1 MSALGLG
8 LTAAAVL
15 PVALRSPRLTLLNAA
30 LRIDYGWVVG
40 AAALGAA
47 LLLAAAAAIAP
58 RRWAQAALVLFA
70 VTVAGVGGARL
81 RYRLEIQPDGLNSR
95 ELTGST
101 LVPWGEVD
109 ARRSRHRGPHHLGT
123 RRDPDPRRYGVVRGR
138 PARSARAR
146 PGPAHHRV
154 TKAGARLATP
164 DAQTSAERDYSASE
178 LAKRAPTRL
187 SGPQPRP

>member
-8 LTAAAVL
+8 LAAAAVL

-47 LLLAAAAAIAP
+47 LLLAAAAAVAP
-58 RRWAQAALVLFA
+58 RRWVRAALVLSA
-70 VTVAGVGGARL
+70 VTAAGVGGARL

-101 LVPWGEVD
+101 LVPWGEVTHVD
-109 ARRSRHRGPHHLGT
+109 RGTEALVIWGHGETQIRVDTASFEGDQRAALERALARRIIEST
-123 RRDPDPRRYGVVRGR
+123 Q
-138 PARSARAR
+138 SA
-146 PGPAHHRV
+146 
-154 TKAGARLATP
+154 
-164 DAQTSAERDYSASE
+164 AQ
-178 LAKRAPTRL
+178 
-187 SGPQPRP
+187 

>member
-8 LTAAAVL
+8 VAAAAVL

-30 LRIDYGWVVG
+30 LRIDYGWAVG

-47 LLLAAAAAIAP
+47 VLLAAAATIAP
-58 RRWAQAALVLFA
+58 RRWAQAALVLFS

-101 LVPWGEVD
+101 LVPWGEVTHVD
-109 ARRSRHRGPHHLGT
+109 RGTEALVIWGRGDTQIRVDTASFEGDQRAALERALARRIIEST
-123 RRDPDPRRYGVVRGR
+123 K
-138 PARSARAR
+138 SA
-146 PGPAHHRV
+146 
-154 TKAGARLATP
+154 
-164 DAQTSAERDYSASE
+164 AQ
-178 LAKRAPTRL
+178 
-187 SGPQPRP
+187 

>member
-8 LTAAAVL
+8 LAAAAVL

-30 LRIDYGWVVG
+30 LRIDYGWAVG

-58 RRWAQAALVLFA
+58 RRWAKTALVLSA

-101 LVPWGEVD
+101 LVPWGEVTHVD
-109 ARRSRHRGPHHLGT
+109 RGTEALVIWGRGETQIRVDTASFEGDQRAALERALARRIIES
-123 RRDPDPRRYGVVRGR
+123 
-138 PARSARAR
+138 
-146 PGPAHHRV
+146 
-154 TKAGARLATP
+154 TKAA
-164 DAQTSAERDYSASE
+164 AQ
-178 LAKRAPTRL
+178 
-187 SGPQPRP
+187 